1 MGLETK
7 DKIVKIK
14 NTRHLTARSR
24 PTALHSAELERGGPP
39 PQGTEKTFIIHQH
52 TNCLLLVALLFSV
65 GLAPFLTGEA
75 RGADDE
81 AVDMIVELVS
91 GSDNDMRMLALQQI
105 REKVPGKDA
114 TRRFVELLPK
124 LPPDVQVKLIDA
136 LGERGDATARPVI
149 LEMLNSK
156 TEAIRAM
163 AARALSGLASP
174 ADIPVLANVAAT
186 GSNPE
191 KEAARHSLR
200 QLRGNEMNAAMI
212 EALKSA
218 DAKPRIELIAALI
231 DRNVKES
238 VPVVLKSVDDSN
250 LAVRL
255 AVLDALRAMGDEN
268 HTAVLVKRLKSAKDK
283 SERKQ
288 AALALQA
295 TCRRGRTKCAETV
308 IAGFDGA
315 DAATRIF
322 MMRALSSAGGPK
334 SLNEIVSRLKD
345 DDEGVR
351 VEAVRVL
358 AGWPDPAAIP
368 HLKELARDVKNLRNH
383 VLAIRGIV
391 RLASPGKDR
400 PADFAAL
407 SDAMKLA
414 TRKEE
419 KVMVLGTLGTIPTL
433 ESLAMVAS
441 GLDHPAIVEDAGF
454 VAVLIAEKISGG
466 NKDQVRAVMQKVAET
481 VQNEKTRDRA
491 KKVLEASQPQ
501 ASTLKPFGIITA
513 EVDAPKS

>member
-1 MGLETK
+1 MTM
-7 DKIVKIK
+7 
-14 NTRHLTARSR
+14 RPR
-24 PTALHSAELERGGPP
+24 PTTLHIAELD
-39 PQGTEKTFIIHQH
+39 TEKTPVIRQH
-52 TNCLLLVALLFSV
+52 INFLLLVALLFSV

-81 AVDMIVELVS
+81 VVDMIVELVS

-105 REKVPGKDA
+105 REEAPGKDA

-136 LGERGDATARPVI
+136 LGERGDATARPAI
-149 LEMLNSK
+149 LKMLNSK
-156 TEAIRAM
+156 TEAIRAV

-174 ADIPVLANVAAT
+174 ADIPVLAKVAAT
-186 GSNPE
+186 GSNAE
-191 KEAARHSLR
+191 KKAARHSLR

-231 DRNVKES
+231 DRKVKES
-238 VPVVLKSVDDSN
+238 VPVVLKSVDDSD

-255 AVLDALRAMGDEN
+255 AVLAAIRAMGDEN
-268 HTAVLVKRLKSAKDK
+268 HTAIVVKRLKSARDK

-288 AALALQA
+288 AALALLA
-295 TCRRGRTKCAETV
+295 TCSRGRTKCAEAV

-315 DAATRIF
+315 DAPTRISL
-322 MMRALSSAGGPK
+322 MRALASAGGPK
-334 SLNEIVSRLKD
+334 SLKEVVARLKD
-345 DDEGVR
+345 KDESVSA
-351 VEAVRVL
+351 EAVRVL
-358 AGWPDPAAIP
+358 AGWSDRAATP
-368 HLKELARDVKNLRNH
+368 YLKKLARDVKNLRNH

-391 RLASPGKDR
+391 RLASPGKNR
-400 PADFAAL
+400 PADVATL
-407 SDAMKLA
+407 SEAMKLA

-433 ESLAMVAS
+433 ESLALVAS
-441 GLDHPAIVEDAGF
+441 GLDQPAIMEDAGF
-454 VAVLIAEKISGG
+454 AAVLIAEKISGG
-466 NKDQVRAVMQKVAET
+466 NKGQVRAVMQKVAET
-481 VQNEKTRDRA
+481 VQSEKTRDRA

-501 ASTLKPFGIITA
+501 ASTSMP
-513 EVDAPKS
+513 PKS

>member
-1 MGLETK
+1 MGFSKK
-7 DKIVKIK
+7 DKIMKTK
-14 NTRHLTARSR
+14 NT
-24 PTALHSAELERGGPP
+24 
-39 PQGTEKTFIIHQH
+39 QH
-52 TNCLLLVALLFSV
+52 TKCLLLTALLFSV
-65 GLAPFLTGEA
+65 SFASFLAGEA

-81 AVDMIVELVS
+81 VVDMIVELVS
-91 GSDNDMRMLALQQI
+91 SSDNDMRMLALQQI
-105 REKVPGKDA
+105 REEVPGEDA

-124 LPPDVQVKLIDA
+124 LPPDVQVQMIDA
-136 LGERGDATARPVI
+136 LGERGDATARPAI
-149 LEMLNSK
+149 LKMLNSK

-174 ADIPVLANVAAT
+174 TDIPVLANVAAT

-200 QLRGNEMNAAMI
+200 QLRGNEMNAAMT

-218 DAKPRIELIAALI
+218 DAKARIELIAALT

-238 VPVVLKSVDDSN
+238 VPVVLKSMDDSD

-255 AVLDALRAMGDEN
+255 AVLAALRAMGDEN
-268 HTAVLVKRLKSAKDK
+268 HTAVVVKRLKSAKDK

-295 TCRRGRTKCAETV
+295 TCKRGRTKCADAV

-315 DAATRIF
+315 DAATRISL
-322 MMRALSSAGGPK
+322 MRALPLAGGPK
-334 SLNEIVSRLKD
+334 SLNEIVARLKD
-345 DDEGVR
+345 DDEVVS

-358 AGWPDPAAIP
+358 AGWPDPAAIV
-368 HLKELARDVKNLRNH
+368 HLKVLARDVKNLRNH
-383 VLAIRGIV
+383 VLATRGIV
-391 RLASPGKDR
+391 RLAGPGKDR
-400 PADFAAL
+400 PADFATL
-407 SDAMKLA
+407 SEAMKLA

-419 KVMVLGTLGTIPTL
+419 KVLVLGALGTIPTL
-433 ESLAMVAS
+433 ESLALVAS
-441 GLDHPAIVEDAGF
+441 GLDQPAIVEDAGF

-466 NKDQVRAVMQKVAET
+466 NKSQVRAVMQKVAET
-481 VQNEKTRDRA
+481 VQSEKTRDRA

-501 ASTLKPFGIITA
+501 ASTSMP
-513 EVDAPKS
+513 PKS